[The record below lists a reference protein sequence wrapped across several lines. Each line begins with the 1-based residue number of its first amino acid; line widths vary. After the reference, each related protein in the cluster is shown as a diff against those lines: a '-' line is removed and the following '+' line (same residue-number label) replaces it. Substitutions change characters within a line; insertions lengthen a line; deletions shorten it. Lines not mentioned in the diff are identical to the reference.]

1 MEPIFKTMKFADAWC
16 LSNNGFE
23 LYGNE
28 TNRLTNVVPDERQL
42 QFLDMKYYNFIHFGV
57 NTFYNREW
65 GDGTEKLS
73 KFNPKKLDTDQWCQ
87 VMKSTGSKGVI
98 ITAKHHDGFC
108 LFDTKYTDH
117 NVMNTPFGKDIVKLL
132 SESCKKYGLKFGIY
146 LSPWD
151 RHERS
156 YGTPEYNDFFVNQ
169 LTELCT
175 NYGDIFTFWFDGA
188 CGEGP
193 NGKKQIYDWDRYY
206 STIRYYHPDA
216 VISICGPD
224 VRWIGN
230 EGGKVRK
237 SEWSVI
243 PAELDS
249 NNQVMENSQTDES
262 QLREM
267 AERLTE
273 YSSDLGSREVLQK
286 YKNLIFKPAEA
297 DLSVTHGWFYH
308 KNLYYFPR
316 KRRTAKYL
324 ADVFFNTVGGNA
336 SMLLNIPPD
345 TDGLIS
351 KREIETLKEF
361 TERIKAPFR
370 NPVEDC
376 KITLLNLDGS
386 ERKVYG
392 TYCDFDDDETSI
404 KITMPEGK
412 NLATLYLEEDLR
424 YSQRIEE
431 FKVFAK
437 YKGYKCYYEIYTG
450 TVIGSGKIIRFP
462 DFVEAEEIVITPT
475 QSRKNPIIKKV
486 LVFSAN

>member
-1 MEPIFKTMKFADAWC
+1 MESIFKTMKFADAWC

-23 LYGNE
+23 LYSDE
-28 TNRLTNVVPDERQL
+28 TNRLTRVIPDERQL
-42 QFLDMKYYNFIHFGV
+42 HFLDMKYYNFIHFGV
-57 NTFYNREW
+57 NTFYDREW

-73 KFNPKKLDTDQWCQ
+73 KFNPKKLDTDQWCE
-87 VMKSTGSKGVI
+87 VLKSTGSKGVI

-117 NVMNTPFGKDIVKLL
+117 NVMNSPFGKDIVKML
-132 SESCKKYGLKFGIY
+132 SESCKKYGLKLGIY

-151 RHERS
+151 RHES
-156 YGTPEYNDFFVNQ
+156 TYGTSEYNDFFVNQ

-175 NYGDIFTFWFDGA
+175 NYGDVFTFWFDGA

-193 NGKKQIYDWDRYY
+193 NGKKQIYDWERYY
-206 STIRYYHPDA
+206 RTIRYYHPDA

-230 EGGKVRK
+230 EGGKVRE

-243 PAELDS
+243 PAEKDS
-249 NNQVMENSQTDES
+249 NNLVMENSQTDEN

-267 AERLTE
+267 AEKLNE
-273 YSSDLGSREVLQK
+273 CSSDLGSRGVLQR
-286 YKNLIFKPAEA
+286 YKNLVFKPAEA
-297 DLSVTHGWFYH
+297 DLSVTYGWFYH
-308 KNLYYFPR
+308 ESLYYFPR

-351 KREIETLKEF
+351 QREIETLKEF
-361 TERIKAPFR
+361 TSRIKAPFR
-370 NPVEDC
+370 HPVGNC
-376 KITLLNLDGS
+376 KVSMLNLDGS
-386 ERKVYG
+386 ERVVKRR
-392 TYCDFDDDETSI
+392 YCDFDDDETSI

-412 NLATLYLEEDLR
+412 KLATIYLEEDLI

-437 YKGYKCYYEIYTG
+437 YKNDERYYEIYMG

-475 QSRKNPIIKKV
+475 QSRKNPVIKRV
-486 LVFSAN
+486 MVFSAD